1 MIPFL
6 FGSGPTVVVT
16 SIVLSL
22 AAMFAVGVG
31 VSLLT
36 GRGAIF
42 SGLRQVA
49 IGAAA
54 AGVTFFVGRLIGVTV
69 S

>member
-1 MIPFL
+1 
-6 FGSGPTVVVT
+6 
-16 SIVLSL
+16 
-22 AAMFAVGVG
+22 MFAVGVG

-54 AGVTFFVGRLIGVTV
+54 AGVTFLVGRLIGVTV
-69 S
+69 R

>member
-1 MIPFL
+1 
-6 FGSGPTVVVT
+6 VVT

-49 IGAAA
+49 IGGAA
-54 AGVTFFVGRLIGVTV
+54 AGVTFLVGRLIGVTV

>member
-1 MIPFL
+1 VI
-6 FGSGPTVVVT
+6 V

-22 AAMFAVGVG
+22 SAMFAVGVG
-31 VSLLT
+31 VSLMT

-42 SGLRQVA
+42 SGLRQVV

-54 AGVTFFVGRLIGVTV
+54 AGVTFLVGRLIGVSV